1 MRAGNNDATKRRRY
15 RMGRRQAAI
24 EQTRDRITRAAFELH
39 STVGPALTSISAV
52 AGRAGVQRH
61 TVYNHFPDMQSLIE
75 ACTAH
80 GMRVTVLPDPI
91 ALASVADPVERL
103 RQGLEALYAY
113 YRANARLLGNV
124 IRDMA
129 VMPELVAGSRAF
141 ADGMATI
148 AGALASGWVVA
159 PEHAGLHGAA
169 LGHAVDFGTWQSLTR
184 FGLTD
189 AEAVRLMVSFVE
201 STASS

>member
-1 MRAGNNDATKRRRY
+1 MRAGKSAATRRRRY

-24 EQTRDRITRAAFELH
+24 EQTRERITRAAFELH
-39 STVGPALTSISAV
+39 GIVGPAMTSISAV
-52 AGRAGVQRH
+52 AERAGVQRH

-80 GMRVTVLPDPI
+80 GMRVTVLPDP
-91 ALASVADPVERL
+91 AVLASIADPVARL
-103 RQGLEALYAY
+103 RQGLLALYAY
-113 YRANARLLGNV
+113 YRANDRLLGNV

-148 AGALASGWVVA
+148 EGALASGWVVA
-159 PEHAGLHGAA
+159 PERARIHEAS
-169 LGHAVDFGTWQSLTR
+169 LGHAVDFGTWQSLAR

-189 AEAVRLMVSFVE
+189 AEAVGLMVSFVE
-201 STASS
+201 SAVSS